1 MEWTEGQWV
10 AQGNRHCARGE
21 KKGLRL
27 QLMQVCQQNW
37 IWMLAVVCSNDNI
50 ERGVN
55 YQGSEY
61 WSFRSSNLLTDLP
74 TILYKNWKS
83 INIIKEQDSQ
93 IAVGCHNVNK

>member
-1 MEWTEGQWV
+1 MEWTEEGQWV

-37 IWMLAVVCSNDNI
+37 IWMLAVVYSKDNI
-50 ERGVN
+50 EHGVN

-61 WSFRSSNLLTDLP
+61 LSFRSSNLLIDLS

-83 INIIKEQDSQ
+83 INIIKE
-93 IAVGCHNVNK
+93 